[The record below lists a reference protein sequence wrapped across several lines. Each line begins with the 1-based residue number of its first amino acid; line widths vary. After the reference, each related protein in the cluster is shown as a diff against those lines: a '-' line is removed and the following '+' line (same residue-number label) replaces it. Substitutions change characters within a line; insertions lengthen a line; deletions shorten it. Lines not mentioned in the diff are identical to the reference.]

1 MAKLKSKAVKKSQG
15 KKKQVVGKVVKAPR
29 KVVRSKS
36 KGQRPAARGRS
47 KPLFWKVQDA
57 DMKGLVLCGDERS
70 TDFVSAK
77 LLYSVSEKYLHPEV
91 LIHRQRERNADGL
104 EVLHAMEKK
113 YA

>member
-1 MAKLKSKAVKKSQG
+1 MALLKKRKVAVKKSVAG
-15 KKKQVVGKVVKAPR
+15 VKRVVKKAPKGARR
-29 KVVRSKS
+29 KTKHP
-36 KGQRPAARGRS
+36 RPVGVGR